1 MLHGLRQVNIAP
13 CRKKAM
19 QYEETDRQE
28 RRRQWHDQR
37 DDGTSANVPYQEGQ
51 FQEGKQKCLQM
62 IIPND
67 PIRPIQR
74 NLTVST
80 LWNLETPS

>member
-1 MLHGLRQVNIAP
+1 MQKQIG
-13 CRKKAM
+13 RKGAVSGM
-19 QYEETDRQE
+19 ISVTME
-28 RRRQWHDQR
+28 RRP
-37 DDGTSANVPYQEGQ
+37 TSRIRKVNSKR
-51 FQEGKQKCLQM
+51 GKQKCLQ
-62 IIPND
+62 ITIPSD

>member
-1 MLHGLRQVNIAP
+1 MQKQIGRKGTAGGMISVTMERQPTSRIRKVNSK
-13 CRKKAM
+13 R
-19 QYEETDRQE
+19 
-28 RRRQWHDQR
+28 
-37 DDGTSANVPYQEGQ
+37 
-51 FQEGKQKCLQM
+51 GKQKCLQ
-62 IIPND
+62 ITIPNG